1 MVFFFNRPVISIG
14 RTGRAGNIGYA
25 VSFVNEKNSNII
37 RELRDLLE
45 ENEQEIPNWL
55 NQMCNYSVR
64 SSSGGGRSNR
74 GRGGHFGP
82 RRRAASRRG
91 AIGPA
96 AGHPAG
102 GRLPACLSRH
112 RPARGGVAGGG
123 QAGGGI

>member
-1 MVFFFNRPVISIG
+1 MFFFNRPVISIG

-74 GRGGHFGP
+74 GRGGHFGS
-82 RRRAASRRG
+82 RDIRYDRSNEKGGDKSSQSKGGYGNYGGSNFSNAAW
-91 AIGPA
+91 
-96 AGHPAG
+96 
-102 GRLPACLSRH
+102 
-112 RPARGGVAGGG
+112 
-123 QAGGGI
+123 